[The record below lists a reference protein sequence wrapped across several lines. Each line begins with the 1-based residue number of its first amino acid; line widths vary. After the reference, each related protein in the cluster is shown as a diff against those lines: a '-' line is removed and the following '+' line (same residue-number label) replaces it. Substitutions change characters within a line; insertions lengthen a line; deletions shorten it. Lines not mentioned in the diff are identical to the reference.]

1 MPSKNLCS
9 YPFGKFCCE
18 CNNLSTPTWQPVFG
32 QYLARKVFVYVVY
45 YLFTK
50 EFKSYTHKY
59 KFRVVKMV
67 KRGFYLESLLKAR
80 HCPRIRRKKRFSSL
94 GKNSICTE
102 SLREAIDVFGA
113 TRKTS

>member
-1 MPSKNLCS
+1 SQNREVLDQYGFVRRKAFLYKWCYGYYTIKKPCAHPFDGLCYKS
-9 YPFGKFCCE
+9 
-18 CNNLSTPTWQPVFG
+18 NNFSTPTWQPVFG

-67 KRGFYLESLLKAR
+67 KRGFYLE
-80 HCPRIRRKKRFSSL
+80 
-94 GKNSICTE
+94 
-102 SLREAIDVFGA
+102 
-113 TRKTS
+113 